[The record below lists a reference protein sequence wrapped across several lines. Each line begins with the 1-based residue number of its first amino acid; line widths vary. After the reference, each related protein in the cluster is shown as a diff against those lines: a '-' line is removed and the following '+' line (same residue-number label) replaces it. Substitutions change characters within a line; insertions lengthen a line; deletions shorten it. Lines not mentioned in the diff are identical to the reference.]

1 MRHFPESAANYK
13 IEKLRLV
20 VGDGARHNKCIFSS
34 MLPKQ
39 RLVVESLISV
49 LPELIEKGFGLNEK
63 QKIFLQATL
72 ENA

>member
-1 MRHFPESAANYK
+1 
-13 IEKLRLV
+13 
-20 VGDGARHNKCIFSS
+20 